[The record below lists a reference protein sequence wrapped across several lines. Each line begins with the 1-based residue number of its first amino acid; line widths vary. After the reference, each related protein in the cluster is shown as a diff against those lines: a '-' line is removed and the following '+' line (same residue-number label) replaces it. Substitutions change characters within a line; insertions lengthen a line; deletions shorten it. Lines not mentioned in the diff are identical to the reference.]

1 VPLGF
6 NPLYTRDPVEEVSAT
21 LSLLYSTRDKML
33 KLEAEGCALV
43 EAVAEYVLTCFWSY
57 DPQISLEPVAQG
69 PIAEMEEAT

>member
-1 VPLGF
+1 M
-6 NPLYTRDPVEEVSAT
+6 EEVSAT

-43 EAVAEYVLTCFWSY
+43 EAVVEYVLTCFWSY